1 MRYAFYPK
9 LALDGMK
16 KNSRL
21 YVPYL
26 LTGAGMAAMFYIL
39 YFLSRCAALDALRGA
54 ESLRSI
60 LELGTWV
67 VAAFSLLFLF
77 YTNAFL
83 MRRRKKEFGLLNVL
97 GLGKRNLGAVL
108 FWESVVSAA
117 VSIFAGLFVGVVL
130 SKAAEL
136 GLVRLL
142 QGEAGFDFP
151 VSIEGLCHTVC
162 VYCAIYLL
170 LFLNG
175 LRQIRFSTA
184 LSLLG
189 SERAGE
195 RPPRG
200 NWFLGLLGLAALGA
214 AYYLAVT
221 IEDPLVALAAF
232 FIAVLLVIAATYL
245 LMVAGSVLL
254 CRLLQRNKRY
264 YYRPNHFISVSSM
277 AFRMKRNGAGLA
289 SICILA
295 TMVLVMLSSTTAL
308 YFGAEDAL
316 RARYP
321 REFNLTSFFPDV
333 DDLSGEKVEPL
344 RTSLLSAAAG
354 EGAMVQNVLDCRAV
368 TVPVFFRGGVIEP
381 GMDELNNMGL
391 ESYGD
396 LAYLSVYP
404 LADYN
409 AATGTDWTLGGGEA
423 LLYAEGANVPGET
436 VSIQGGPSFRVA
448 GRLAEAPDDGGDDRT
463 ISTRLAL
470 VVADFA
476 GTARALEQVCT
487 GQGTFAPEFRWTFG
501 FDAGL
506 NPDGDAALLKACR
519 NVFRAFSEEQGW
531 DVYSYRFSCRDLER
545 PDYLG
550 TFGGFFY
557 LGILLSVVF
566 LFATVL
572 IIYYKQI
579 TEGYEDQSRF
589 ELMRKVGLTRR
600 EIRKSVNSQLLTVF
614 FLPLL
619 GAGLHLTFAF
629 PMVQKLLML
638 FGLTNVPLFA
648 ATTGISFLIFALFY
662 LLVYRGTSNA
672 YYKIVSYPASKSL

>member
-1 MRYAFYPK
+1 MRFAFYPK
-9 LALDGMK
+9 LAFDGMK

-26 LTGAGMAAMFYIL
+26 LTGAGMVAMFYIL

-54 ESLRSI
+54 EFLRMT

-67 VAAFSLLFLF
+67 VAAFSMLFLF

-108 FWESVVSAA
+108 FWESVISA
-117 VSIFAGLFVGVVL
+117 VFSIFAGLFVGVVL

-142 QGEAGFDFP
+142 QGEAAFNFT
-151 VSIEGLCHTVC
+151 VSIEGLCHTVSI
-162 VYCAIYLL
+162 YCGVYLL
-170 LFLNG
+170 LFLSG
-175 LRQIRFSTA
+175 LLQLRFSTA
-184 LSLLG
+184 LSLLH

-195 RPPRG
+195 KPPKG
-200 NWFLGLLGLAALGA
+200 NWVLGLLGAAMLGA

-221 IEDPLVALAAF
+221 IQDPLVALFAF

-254 CRLLQRNKRY
+254 CRILQRNRRY

-316 RARYP
+316 RFRYP
-321 REFNLTSFFPDV
+321 REFNLISYFPSV
-333 DDLSGEKVEPL
+333 DDLTVERSEPL
-344 RTSLLSAAAG
+344 RTSLLSAAAE
-354 EGAMVQNVLDCRAV
+354 EGAMVRDVFDCRSV
-368 TVPVFFRGGVIEP
+368 TVPVFFRDGVIEP
-381 GMDELNNMGL
+381 GEDEPGSANLTGF
-391 ESYGD
+391 GD

-404 LADYN
+404 LEDYN
-409 AATGTDWTLGGGEA
+409 AAMGTDWTLSGGEA
-423 LLYAEGANVPGET
+423 LLYVEGASVPGET
-436 VSIQGGPSFRVA
+436 ISIQNGPAYRVA
-448 GRLAEAPDDGGDDRT
+448 SRLDGIPDSGGDDGAV
-463 ISTRLAL
+463 STRLTL
-470 VVADFA
+470 VTADFA
-476 GTARALEQVCT
+476 GTARALEQLCAGGGV
-487 GQGTFAPEFRWTFG
+487 FAPEYCWEFG

-506 NPDGDAALLKACR
+506 TLDGDAALLKACK
-519 NVFRAFSEEQGW
+519 NVFRAFSQEQGW
-531 DVYSYRFSCRDLER
+531 DVYSYRFTCRDLER
-545 PDYLG
+545 PGYLG

-579 TEGYEDQSRF
+579 SEGYEDRSRF

-629 PMVQKLLML
+629 PMVRKLMLL
-638 FGLTNVPLFA
+638 FGLTSVPLFA
-648 ATTGISFLIFALFY
+648 ATTAVSFLIFAVFY
-662 LLVYRGTSNA
+662 LVVYRGTSNA
-672 YYKIVSYPASKSL
+672 YYKIVSYPASRSL

>member
-1 MRYAFYPK
+1 MRFYPR

-16 KNSRL
+16 KNARL

-26 LTGAGMAAMFYIL
+26 LTGTGMVAMFYIL

-117 VSIFAGLFVGVVL
+117 FSIFAGLFVGVVL

-136 GLVRLL
+136 GLVRVL
-142 QGEAGFDFP
+142 QGEAGFDFT

-162 VYCAIYLL
+162 VYCGVFLL

-175 LRQIRFSTA
+175 LRQLRFSTA
-184 LSLLG
+184 LSLLH

-195 RPPRG
+195 RPPKG
-200 NWFLGLLGLAALGA
+200 NWFLGLLGAAALGA
-214 AYYLAVT
+214 AYYIAVT
-221 IEDPLVALAAF
+221 IEDPLVALFAF

-254 CRLLQRNKRY
+254 CRILQRNRRY

-316 RARYP
+316 RFRYP
-321 REFNLTSFFPDV
+321 REFNLTSFFPSV
-333 DDLSGEKVEPL
+333 DDLTGERVEPL
-344 RTSLLSAAAG
+344 RTSLLGAAAG
-354 EGAMVQNVLDCRAV
+354 QGAMVRNVFDCRVAA
-368 TVPVFFRGGVIEP
+368 VPVFFRDAVIEP
-381 GMDELNNMGL
+381 GMDGL
-391 ESYGD
+391 ADMSLTAYSD

-404 LADYN
+404 LEDYN
-409 AATGTDWTLGGGEA
+409 AAMGTDWTLRDGEA
-423 LLYAEGANVPGET
+423 LVYAEGDGVPGET
-436 VSIQGGPSFRVA
+436 LSIQGGPSYRIA
-448 GRLAEAPDDGGDDRT
+448 GRLEKAPGNGGDDGAVHD
-463 ISTRLAL
+463 RLTL

-476 GTARALEQVCT
+476 GTARALEQLCT
-487 GQGTFAPEFRWTFG
+487 GAGTFAPEFCWEFG

-506 NPDGDAALLKACR
+506 NLDGDAALLKACR
-519 NVFRAFSEEQGW
+519 DVFRAFSEEKGW
-531 DVYSYRFSCRDLER
+531 DVTSYRFSCRDLER
-545 PDYLG
+545 PGYLG

-579 TEGYEDQSRF
+579 SEGYEDQSRF

-629 PMVQKLLML
+629 PIVRKLLML

-648 ATTGISFLIFALFY
+648 ATTGVSFLIFAAFY

-672 YYKIVSYPASKSL
+672 YYGIVSYPASKSL

>member
-1 MRYAFYPK
+1 MRFYSR

-26 LTGAGMAAMFYIL
+26 LTGAGMVAMFYIL
-39 YFLSRCAALDALRGA
+39 YFLSRCAALDALRGV
-54 ESLRSI
+54 EYLRSI

-117 VSIFAGLFVGVVL
+117 FSIFAGLFVGVAL

-142 QGEAGFDFP
+142 QGETGFTFS

-162 VYCAIYLL
+162 VYCGIYLL

-175 LRQIRFSTA
+175 LRQLRFSTA
-184 LSLLG
+184 LSLLR

-195 RPPRG
+195 RPPKG
-200 NWFLGLLGLAALGA
+200 NWILGLLGFALLGA

-232 FIAVLLVIAATYL
+232 FVAVLMVIAATYL

-254 CRLLQRNKRY
+254 CRLLQRSRRY
-264 YYRPNHFISVSSM
+264 YYKPNHFISVSSM

-316 RARYP
+316 HFRYP
-321 REFNLTSFFPDV
+321 REFNLNSFFPSV
-333 DDLSGEKVEPL
+333 DDLTGEKTEPL
-344 RTSLLSAAAG
+344 RTSLLAAAG
-354 EGAMVQNVLDCRAV
+354 GQGASVQNVFDCRAV
-368 TVPVFFRGGVIEP
+368 TVPVFFRDGVIEP
-381 GMDELNNMGL
+381 KMDALADMSL
-391 ESYGD
+391 TAYGD
-396 LAYLSVYP
+396 LAYLTVYP
-404 LADYN
+404 LEDYN
-409 AATGTDWTLGGGEA
+409 AAMGTDWTLGEGEILFHA
-423 LLYAEGANVPGET
+423 AGADVPGET
-436 VSIQGGPSFRVA
+436 VSVRGGPSYRIA
-448 GRLAEAPDDGGDDRT
+448 GRLAEVPNSGADEGT
-463 ISTRLAL
+463 VAVRLTL
-470 VVADFA
+470 VAADFT
-476 GTARALEQVCT
+476 GTARALEQLCT
-487 GQGTFAPEFRWTFG
+487 GKGTFAPEFCWSFG

-506 NPDGDAALLKACR
+506 NLDGDAALLKACR
-519 NVFRAFSEEQGW
+519 DVFRDFSQEQGW
-531 DVYSYRFSCRDLER
+531 DAYSYRFTCRDLER

-550 TFGGFFY
+550 SFGGFFY

-579 TEGYEDQSRF
+579 SEGYEDRSRF

-629 PMVQKLLML
+629 PMVGKLLML

-648 ATTGISFLIFALFY
+648 ATTAVSFLIFAAFY